1 MTLPPRILLH
11 SPVSN
16 REALVNFVE
25 QCLRD
30 EVRLIAIT
38 GEGANALELEVDLLV
53 IGDGN
58 DDSRFLVTS
67 AHEHET
73 FDEALEFAAGWFCE
87 RDGVLE
93 VKL

>member
-1 MTLPPRILLH
+1 ML
-11 SPVSN
+11 
-16 REALVNFVE
+16 NFLE

-38 GEGANALELEVDLLV
+38 GKGASALEFEIDLLV

-67 AHEHET
+67 EHEDET
-73 FDEALEFAAGWFCE
+73 FDEALEFASGWFCE
-87 RDGVLE
+87 RDGLLE
-93 VKL
+93 VRL